1 MKLRRMLHVLYIGFV
16 LSRMHIAGYIAS
28 IVNSILWFIVMFVP
42 TVIFSGYPLEAL
54 SVLLPGIYALTV
66 ASSAMWTST
75 EFLRWNVYQGLTDMY
90 RENGLTVF
98 HYLLSNSVVDSVV
111 LGTSTYLLSA
121 YIIASY
127 LGLGIDAAL
136 PKNYLYLFLAIALSI
151 PTYLLVGS
159 IIGYLM
165 ASTSISGSWVNI
177 IQMVI
182 ALGTIV
188 PPKTFPNAW
197 LLLANPPTIVAEILR
212 IGYNSNTLP
221 SNTLIII
228 GMAMIFV
235 YTALGYFIGVLC
247 DKRIARYGLEYRF

>member
-1 MKLRRMLHVLYIGFV
+1 MRRILHVLYIGFV

-111 LGTSTYLLSA
+111 IGTSTYILSA

-127 LGLGIDAAL
+127 LGLGIEAAL

-177 IQMVI
+177 IQMII

-197 LLLANPPTIVAEILR
+197 ILLANPPAIVAEILR
-212 IGYNSNTLP
+212 IGYNTNTLP
-221 SNTLIII
+221 PDILVAI
-228 GMAMIFV
+228 GVAMIFV

-247 DKRIARYGLEYRF
+247 DKRIARHGLEYRL